1 MRIAMMA
8 DVYKPHISGI
18 TNYIETNKRYLEQ
31 AGHEVYVFT
40 MGASAY
46 SDDEPNIIRSRGL
59 PMTDAGLHLNFF
71 YSRSAKA
78 LLQTMDV
85 AHVHHPFLSGTLALR
100 YCQPK
105 NIPIVFTNH
114 TRYDLYMQTYMPA
127 LPDALGQGF
136 LEAYMPTFCEAVDL
150 VISPSNGM
158 AEVLRQLKVEA
169 PIAVVPNGVD
179 IQRFMKVKQPLER
192 AEFGFK
198 PEDILVIYAG
208 RVAPEKNLPLLIDAF
223 AGVAQAVE
231 NVRLLIL
238 GDGPALEELQKKAGE
253 SMASQRIQFVGRV
266 DYDQVP
272 PYLAMCDTFVT
283 PSVSE
288 VHPLSVIEG
297 MAAGLPVLGI
307 RSPGVSDTV
316 EHGVTG
322 LLSEN
327 DLASFAA
334 QLTRL
339 CLQSEFRKQMGK
351 AARKASLRYD
361 ITKTAPAVV
370 DQYKAIIRD
379 HRPRER
385 GISRQLRKILEKLR
399 A

>member
-1 MRIAMMA
+1 L
-8 DVYKPHISGI
+8 SGV

-40 MGASAY
+40 MGATDF
-46 SDDEPNIIRSRGL
+46 SDDEPNIIRSPGL
-59 PMTDAGLHLNFF
+59 PMTETGFHLNFF

-78 LLQTMDV
+78 LLQTMDI

-114 TRYDLYMQTYMPA
+114 TRYDLYMQAYAPA
-127 LPDALGQGF
+127 LPDALGVGF
-136 LEAYMPTFCEAVDL
+136 LEAFMPTFCEAMDL
-150 VISPSNGM
+150 VISPSSGM
-158 AEVLRQLKVEA
+158 ADILRQLKVES
-169 PIAVVPNGVD
+169 PITVLPNGVD
-179 IQRFMKVKQPLER
+179 VQRFMKAKQPLER
-192 AEFGFK
+192 EEFGFR
-198 PEDILVIYAG
+198 EQDILLIYAG

-238 GDGPALEELQKKAGE
+238 GNGPALDEVQKKAGE
-253 SMASQRIQFVGRV
+253 SSASQRIQFVGRV
-266 DYDQVP
+266 DYEQVP
-272 PYLAMCDTFVT
+272 PYLAMCDAFVT
-283 PSVSE
+283 ASVSE

-297 MAAGLPVLGI
+297 MATGLPVLGI

-322 LLSEN
+322 LLSDN
-327 DLASFAA
+327 NIAAFTA

-339 CLQSEFRKQMGK
+339 CLQPDLRRQMGE
-351 AARKASLRYD
+351 AARKASRRYD
-361 ITKTAPAVV
+361 IRKTAPAVAEY
-370 DQYKAIIRD
+370 YKSTIRE
-379 HRPRER
+379 HRPKER
-385 GISRQLRKILEKLR
+385 GLSKQLRILLEKLR

>member
-1 MRIAMMA
+1 
-8 DVYKPHISGI
+8 
-18 TNYIETNKRYLEQ
+18 
-31 AGHEVYVFT
+31 
-40 MGASAY
+40 
-46 SDDEPNIIRSRGL
+46 
-59 PMTDAGLHLNFF
+59 
-71 YSRSAKA
+71 
-78 LLQTMDV
+78 
-85 AHVHHPFLSGTLALR
+85 
-100 YCQPK
+100 
-105 NIPIVFTNH
+105 
-114 TRYDLYMQTYMPA
+114 
-127 LPDALGQGF
+127 
-136 LEAYMPTFCEAVDL
+136 
-150 VISPSNGM
+150 
-158 AEVLRQLKVEA
+158 
-169 PIAVVPNGVD
+169 
-179 IQRFMKVKQPLER
+179 
-192 AEFGFK
+192 
-198 PEDILVIYAG
+198 
-208 RVAPEKNLPLLIDAF
+208 
-223 AGVAQAVE
+223 
-231 NVRLLIL
+231 
-238 GDGPALEELQKKAGE
+238 
-253 SMASQRIQFVGRV
+253 V